1 MLPELVGAR
10 STWRRY
16 LPSAADVA
24 ALALQALLD
33 ELNALQAPHFERM
46 ASAYDEAD
54 WSTRVVAAESD
65 AMRVLAAAGRLDLF
79 ESATQRLAAV
89 SMSRELPQP
98 ARAAAYAALVG
109 LIASDLLPHA
119 TFRTLYEAWEAGL
132 GRLVD
137 SSAIVLGEEVL
148 LHIE

>member
-1 MLPELVGAR
+1 M
-10 STWRRY
+10 
-16 LPSAADVA
+16 PSAADVA

-33 ELNALQAPHFERM
+33 ELNTLQAPHFERM
-46 ASAYDEAD
+46 ASDEAE
-54 WSTRVVAAESD
+54 WSTRVIAAESE
-65 AMRVLAAAGRLDLF
+65 AMRVLAAAGRLELF

-132 GRLVD
+132 GRRVD

>member
-1 MLPELVGAR
+1 MP
-10 STWRRY
+10 T
-16 LPSAADVA
+16 AADVA

-33 ELNALQAPHFERM
+33 ELNILRRPHFERM
-46 ASAYDEAD
+46 ASVEAEWSARVAAAEAD
-54 WSTRVVAAESD
+54 
-65 AMRVLAAAGRLDLF
+65 AMTVLAAADRLDLF

-132 GRLVD
+132 GGWVD
-137 SSAIVLGEEVL
+137 SSAIVHGEEIL

>member
-1 MLPELVGAR
+1 LP
-10 STWRRY
+10 T
-16 LPSAADVA
+16 AADVA

-33 ELNALQAPHFERM
+33 ELNALRRPHFERM
-46 ASAYDEAD
+46 ASVEAD
-54 WSTRVVAAESD
+54 WSTRVAAAESD
-65 AMRVLAAAGRLDLF
+65 AMTVLAAADRLDLL

-132 GRLVD
+132 GGWVD
-137 SSAIVLGEEVL
+137 SSAIVHGEEVL

>member
-1 MLPELVGAR
+1 LP
-10 STWRRY
+10 T
-16 LPSAADVA
+16 AADVA
-24 ALALQALLD
+24 ALAIQALLD
-33 ELNALQAPHFERM
+33 ELNAIRAPHFERM
-46 ASAYDEAD
+46 ASVEAAD

-65 AMRVLAAAGRLDLF
+65 AMAVLAAAGRIDLF

-132 GRLVD
+132 GRWVD

>member
-1 MLPELVGAR
+1 MHLETVLP
-10 STWRRY
+10 T
-16 LPSAADVA
+16 AADVA

-33 ELNALQAPHFERM
+33 ELNTLRSPHFERM
-46 ASAYDEAD
+46 ASVEAD

-65 AMRVLAAAGRLDLF
+65 AMRVLTAAGRLDLF

-89 SMSRELPQP
+89 SMSLELPQQ

-132 GRLVD
+132 GRWID

>member
-1 MLPELVGAR
+1 LP
-10 STWRRY
+10 T
-16 LPSAADVA
+16 AADVA
-24 ALALQALLD
+24 ALAVQALLD
-33 ELNALQAPHFERM
+33 ELNALQPPHFERM
-46 ASAYDEAD
+46 ASVEAD

-65 AMRVLAAAGRLDLF
+65 AMMVLAAAGRLDLF

-132 GRLVD
+132 GRWVG

>member
-1 MLPELVGAR
+1 
-10 STWRRY
+10 
-16 LPSAADVA
+16 
-24 ALALQALLD
+24 
-33 ELNALQAPHFERM
+33 M
-46 ASAYDEAD
+46 ASVEAE
-54 WSTRVVAAESD
+54 WSTRVAAAESE
-65 AMRVLAAAGRLDLF
+65 AMTVLTAANRLDLF

-89 SMSRELPQP
+89 AVSRELPQP

-132 GRLVD
+132 GGWGD
-137 SSAIVLGEEVL
+137 SSAIVHGEEVL

>member
-1 MLPELVGAR
+1 MP
-10 STWRRY
+10 T
-16 LPSAADVA
+16 AADVA

-33 ELNALQAPHFERM
+33 ELNALRRPHFERM
-46 ASAYDEAD
+46 ASVEAD
-54 WSTRVVAAESD
+54 WSTRVAAAESD
-65 AMRVLAAAGRLDLF
+65 AMTVLAAADRLDLL

-119 TFRTLYEAWEAGL
+119 TFRTLYEGWEAGL
-132 GRLVD
+132 GGSVD
-137 SSAIVLGEEVL
+137 SSAIVHGEEVL

>member
-1 MLPELVGAR
+1 METVLP
-10 STWRRY
+10 T
-16 LPSAADVA
+16 AADVA

-33 ELNALQAPHFERM
+33 ELNALQTPHFQRM
-46 ASAYDEAD
+46 ASVEAD

-65 AMRVLAAAGRLDLF
+65 AMRVLADAGRLDLF

>member
-1 MLPELVGAR
+1 MHLETVVPA
-10 STWRRY
+10 
-16 LPSAADVA
+16 AADVA

-33 ELNALQAPHFERM
+33 ELSALRSPHIERM
-46 ASAYDEAD
+46 ASVEAE
-54 WSTRVVAAESD
+54 WSTRVAVAESD
-65 AMRVLAAAGRLDLF
+65 AMALLAAANRLDLF

-119 TFRTLYEAWEAGL
+119 TFRILYEAWEAGL
-132 GRLVD
+132 GGWGD
-137 SSAIVLGEEVL
+137 SSAIVHGEEVL

>member
-1 MLPELVGAR
+1 MP
-10 STWRRY
+10 T
-16 LPSAADVA
+16 AADVA

-33 ELNALQAPHFERM
+33 ELDALRRPHLERI
-46 ASAYDEAD
+46 ASVEAD

-65 AMRVLAAAGRLDLF
+65 AMRVLAAAGRLDVF
-79 ESATQRLAAV
+79 ESASQRLAAV
-89 SMSRELPQP
+89 SMNRELPQP

-132 GRLVD
+132 GGWVD
-137 SSAIVLGEEVL
+137 SSAIVHGEEVL

>member
-1 MLPELVGAR
+1 VP
-10 STWRRY
+10 T
-16 LPSAADVA
+16 AADVA

-33 ELNALQAPHFERM
+33 ELSALRSPHLERL
-46 ASAYDEAD
+46 ALVEAD
-54 WSTRVVAAESD
+54 WSTRVAAAQSD
-65 AMRVLAAAGRLDLF
+65 AMAVLTAANRLDVF

-89 SMSRELPQP
+89 SMRRKLPQP
-98 ARAAAYAALVG
+98 ARAAAYAALIG

-132 GRLVD
+132 GGWGG
-137 SSAIVLGEEVL
+137 SSAIVHGEEVL

>member
-1 MLPELVGAR
+1 M
-10 STWRRY
+10 
-16 LPSAADVA
+16 PSAADVA

-33 ELNALQAPHFERM
+33 ELNALQTPHFERM
-46 ASAYDEAD
+46 ASVEAD

-132 GRLVD
+132 GGWVD

>member
-1 MLPELVGAR
+1 MP
-10 STWRRY
+10 T
-16 LPSAADVA
+16 AADVA
-24 ALALQALLD
+24 ALAIQALLD
-33 ELNALQAPHFERM
+33 ELNAIRAPHFERM
-46 ASAYDEAD
+46 ASVEAAD

-65 AMRVLAAAGRLDLF
+65 AMAVLAAAGRIDLF

-132 GRLVD
+132 GRWVD

>member
-1 MLPELVGAR
+1 METVLP
-10 STWRRY
+10 T
-16 LPSAADVA
+16 AADVA

-33 ELNALQAPHFERM
+33 ELNALQTPHFERM
-46 ASAYDEAD
+46 ASVEAD

-89 SMSRELPQP
+89 SMSRELPQA

-132 GRLVD
+132 GRWVD
-137 SSAIVLGEEVL
+137 SSAIVRGEEVL

>member
-1 MLPELVGAR
+1 M
-10 STWRRY
+10 RRY
-16 LPSAADVA
+16 LPTAADVA

-33 ELNALQAPHFERM
+33 ELNTLRRPHFERM
-46 ASAYDEAD
+46 ASVEAD

-65 AMRVLAAAGRLDLF
+65 AMRVLADAGRLDLF

-109 LIASDLLPHA
+109 LIANDLLPHA

-132 GRLVD
+132 GGRVD
-137 SSAIVLGEEVL
+137 SSAIVLGEEVI